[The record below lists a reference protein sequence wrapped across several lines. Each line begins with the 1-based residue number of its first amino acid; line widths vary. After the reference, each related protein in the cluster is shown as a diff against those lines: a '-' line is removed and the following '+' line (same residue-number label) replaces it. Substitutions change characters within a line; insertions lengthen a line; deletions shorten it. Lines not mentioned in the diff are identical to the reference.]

1 MRNKKFELGKSFEQL
16 KNRLNIWLGEG
27 SGWIVGKVENVWIEL
42 CKYEPLAGS
51 SYIPLPNPLNNSMK
65 GLINLKSKDLKC
77 FMWCH
82 IRFINPKNKHAERIS
97 KKDKKM
103 AFTLDYRGINFA
115 MKELDYKLIEER
127 FQINVNIFGYENR
140 VNPLYASKGL
150 ILKFQ
155 MYY

>member
-1 MRNKKFELGKSFEQL
+1 
-16 KNRLNIWLGEG
+16 
-27 SGWIVGKVENVWIEL
+27 
-42 CKYEPLAGS
+42 
-51 SYIPLPNPLNNSMK
+51 MK

-155 MYY
+155 MCY

>member
-1 MRNKKFELGKSFEQL
+1 
-16 KNRLNIWLGEG
+16 
-27 SGWIVGKVENVWIEL
+27 
-42 CKYEPLAGS
+42 
-51 SYIPLPNPLNNSMK
+51 
-65 GLINLKSKDLKC
+65 
-77 FMWCH
+77 
-82 IRFINPKNKHAERIS
+82 
-97 KKDKKM
+97 M

-140 VNPLYASKGL
+140 VNPLYVSKGL